1 MSVVDVNR
9 KLHTLEESEEKLLL
23 FNNCGRLLKETGFY
37 AAGSYFD
44 IAEQASNTGPF
55 CIDGKVT
62 KGYLENLKDTCDCAR
77 QLEKGTSNS
86 FKTYK
91 KRFVKTCQNQVSKI
105 GIICKNYND
114 VGQ

>member
-1 MSVVDVNR
+1 M
-9 KLHTLEESEEKLLL
+9 EESEEKLLL
-23 FNNCGRLLKETGFY
+23 FNKCGRILKETGFFP
-37 AAGSYFD
+37 AGLDFD
-44 IAEQASNTGPF
+44 IAEQASNIGLF

-62 KGYLENLKDTCDCAR
+62 KDFLANLKDTCDCAR

-91 KRFVKTCQNQVSKI
+91 KRFVKTCQDQVSKM

-114 VGQ
+114 VSQ